1 MRNRTDTVKTK
12 GRMGVLT
19 VIVMALLA
27 LYVLSLFIPMFW
39 TLYTSFKSNLDY
51 LENALSF
58 PRTWHFENIM
68 TALDNFYVPINR
80 DGSMVNYYIETMLL
94 YSVLYAVGSAFFAT
108 FTCCIV
114 AYATA
119 TFQFKF
125 NKIVYGIVVVTMT
138 LPIVGNLPSELQML
152 RALGLYDHIWG
163 LWICKANFLG
173 MYYLI
178 FFAAFK
184 AMPKDFNEA
193 AYIDGASNLKVLLT
207 IGLPLVRST
216 FMTIMLIKFVEFWND
231 YTVTLTYMPSIPTLA
246 FGLYSYSFS
255 ARPEISN
262 TPMQLMGCLILLVP
276 VLIIFVAGHKRLMG
290 NISMGGI
297 KE

>member
-1 MRNRTDTVKTK
+1 MSKAER
-12 GRMGVLT
+12 GRIYGRLNALT
-19 VIVMALLA
+19 VVILVLLF
-27 LYVLSLFIPMFW
+27 LYVLSLLVPMLW
-39 TLYTSFKSNLDY
+39 TLYTAFKSNLDY
-51 LENALSF
+51 LENALSL
-58 PRTWHFENIM
+58 PRVWHFENIV

-80 DGSMVNYYIETMLL
+80 NGEIVNYYIESMLL
-94 YSVLYAVGSAFFAT
+94 FSVLYAVGSAFFST

-119 TFQFKF
+119 SFNFRF

-138 LPIVGNLPSELQML
+138 LPIVGNLPSELQIL
-152 RALGLYDHIWG
+152 KALGLYDHIWG

-178 FFAAFK
+178 FNAAFRSI
-184 AMPKDFNEA
+184 PKDFTEA
-193 AYIDGASNLKVLLT
+193 AYIDGASNLRVLLS
-207 IGLPLVRST
+207 IAMPLVAGT
-216 FMTIMLIKFVEFWND
+216 FMTVMLIKFVEFWND

-246 FGLYSYSFS
+246 FGLYAYSFS
-255 ARPEISN
+255 AKPAVSN
-262 TPMQLMGCLILLVP
+262 TPMRLMGCLILMIP
-276 VLIIFVAGHKRLMG
+276 VLILFVAGHKRLMG